1 VSAGRAEAGRRG
13 EAAAARHLEAHGY
26 RIRARNFRTRR
37 GEIDL
42 VAEREGEVV
51 FVEVRFRTSASHGTP
66 SETVGPRKRL
76 RILRAASAYL
86 AAKGLGESPCRFD
99 LVALTPAG
107 TGGLEILH
115 IENAFDREGRATG
128 HWSG

>member
-1 VSAGRAEAGRRG
+1 V
-13 EAAAARHLEAHGY
+13 AHGY

-42 VAEREGEVV
+42 VAERGGEVV
-51 FVEVRFRTSASHGTP
+51 FVEVRYRTSASFGTP

-86 AAKGLGESPCRFD
+86 AANGLGENPCRFD

-107 TGGLEILH
+107 AAGLEILH
-115 IENAFDREGRATG
+115 IENAFDRKGRATG